1 MHTVL
6 EFLRI
11 RIVTPLQFR
20 KNKKHDTFSQSV
32 LVCIPHADGTHCVLL
47 CIVHRTRP
55 WCARAP
61 VRLRA
66 WCDCAPTVV
75 ARMARVGSADSAYRC
90 IIPLAHSRMCQL
102 KNSESIYRIRCW
114 CCQSFR
120 VATHR
125 TIRHLCMLQAFI
137 CMPRH
142 HDPRRSSPAR
152 VSVCVCPC
160 VCLWIAMP

>member
-1 MHTVL
+1 M
-6 EFLRI
+6 
-11 RIVTPLQFR
+11 
-20 KNKKHDTFSQSV
+20 
-32 LVCIPHADGTHCVLL
+32 LL

-152 VSVCVCPC
+152 VSVCVSVCVFVDCHAVAILAQVQKAFFFQQGRALIQSRRPC
-160 VCLWIAMP
+160 RSL